1 MKTMPSKMQKA
12 WELSEAQV
20 REQWRPML
28 SALAAMLIL
37 LTVGGCQ
44 TSNPTAFPAAYFP
57 DEQPLQL
64 REGDILHLSFPGAPD
79 FNTTKKIRPDGKIS
93 LPVVGEITAA
103 GKTTSGL
110 QDEISRMYE
119 PHLQVEEVYLT
130 LDSPQVPVYVTGAVL
145 RPGKILTDRT
155 LTALE
160 AVMEAGGFDSN
171 RANIRRV
178 AVIRNEE
185 GQHLRYEL
193 NLHDSIRGRNPD
205 PFYLKP
211 NDIIYVPE
219 KLFF

>member
-1 MKTMPSKMQKA
+1 MKTKPSKMQNA
-12 WELSEAQV
+12 WELSKFKGWK
-20 REQWRPML
+20 QWRPV
-28 SALAAMLIL
+28 LAATVAMLML
-37 LTVGGCQ
+37 LTMGGCQ
-44 TSNPTAFPAAYFP
+44 TSTPTPFPAAYFP

-64 REGDILHLSFPGAPD
+64 REGDVLHLSFPGAPD
-79 FNTTKKIRPDGKIS
+79 FNTTKKIRHDGKIS

-103 GKTTSGL
+103 GKTTAGL

-130 LDSPQVPVYVTGAVL
+130 LESPQVPVYVSGAVL
-145 RPGKILTDRT
+145 RPGKILSDRT

-171 RANIRRV
+171 RANLRKV
-178 AVIRNEE
+178 TVIRNEE
-185 GQHLRYEL
+185 GQNLRYEL
-193 NLHDSIRGRNPD
+193 NLHDSLRGRNPD